1 MYDNFVILLV
11 FLIASIISFFLTKR
25 IYSKS
30 KNHTNNNEY
39 NKVKE
44 ELITLSAKYS
54 EKEEQFN
61 KINENYKNL
70 EEENND
76 LKRKNTILE
85 TQKVELDK
93 TINNR
98 KEDLEEIKK
107 ILPNEF
113 KNLANNIFNEKT
125 NLFKK
130 ESKDTLSDI
139 ISPLNKEIEKFKTHV
154 TNKFTEET
162 KERVLIQNAI
172 NELVTA
178 TGSSTK
184 EFSRFT
190 DAITKDSKE
199 QGNFGELILEQILI
213 DSGLIEDKNYIIQ
226 GKGLKLKNEELNPEK
241 PDVIL
246 KIPPDK
252 HIIIDSK
259 VSLTSFVDY
268 NLESDEK
275 LKKIHLKNFINSVK
289 KHILDLSKK
298 NYQDQHKLK
307 SLEWVIMF
315 MPRRN
320 AYELAINSDST
331 IQLLAEKNNIQLC
344 HEGIITALLKLVL
357 RSWKLYNVDEDA
369 LEIVKKADTLHNR
382 LSRFYNEYFLKI
394 GRNLELAMKAFD
406 QGEKEIKSGR
416 KNILDQSEDLKKMS
430 LSDES
435 KLISKK

>member
-1 MYDNFVILLV
+1 MYENFILLLV
-11 FLIASIISFFLTKR
+11 FLVASIITFFLTKR
-25 IYSKS
+25 NYSKTS
-30 KNHTNNNEY
+30 KNIDNDQHD
-39 NKVKE
+39 KIKE
-44 ELITLSAKYS
+44 ELITLQTKYS
-54 EKEEQFN
+54 EKEDQYK
-61 KINENYKNL
+61 KIIDDYKNL
-70 EEENND
+70 EKENNE
-76 LKRKNTILE
+76 LKKQNTILE
-85 TQKVELDK
+85 TQKIELDK

-107 ILPNEF
+107 LLPNEF
-113 KNLANNIFNEKT
+113 KNLANNIFSEKT

-130 ESKDTLSDI
+130 ESKDTLNDI

-172 NELVTA
+172 NALVTA

-213 DSGLIEDKNYIIQ
+213 DSGLIEDKNYVIQ

-268 NLESDEK
+268 NLESDEN

-289 KHILDLSKK
+289 KHITELSNK

-320 AYELAINSDST
+320 AYELAINSDSS

-344 HEGIITALLKLVL
+344 HEGIISALLKLVL

-382 LSRFYNEYFLKI
+382 LNRFYNEHFLKI

-406 QGEKEIKSGR
+406 QGEKDIKSGR
-416 KNILDQSEDLKKMS
+416 KNILDQSDDLKKMS
-430 LSDES
+430 LSDQS
-435 KLISKK
+435 KLISKD

>member
-1 MYDNFVILLV
+1 MYDNFIILLV
-11 FLIASIISFFLTKR
+11 FLAASIITFFLTKR
-25 IYSKS
+25 NYF
-30 KNHTNNNEY
+30 KNENNIDNDQY
-39 NKVKE
+39 NKIKE
-44 ELITLSAKYS
+44 DLITLQTKYS
-54 EKEEQFN
+54 DKEEQYK
-61 KINENYKNL
+61 KIIQEYENLKD
-70 EEENND
+70 EIDE

-85 TQKVELDK
+85 TQKIELDK
-93 TINNR
+93 TISNR
-98 KEDLEEIKK
+98 REDLEEIKK
-107 ILPNEF
+107 LLPNEF
-113 KNLANNIFNEKT
+113 KNLANNIFSEKT
-125 NLFKK
+125 DLFKK
-130 ESKDTLSDI
+130 ESKDTLSTI
-139 ISPLNKEIEKFKTHV
+139 INPLNQEIEKFKTHV

-172 NELVTA
+172 KDLVSA
-178 TGSSTK
+178 TGTSTK

-199 QGNFGELILEQILI
+199 QGDFGELILEQILI
-213 DSGLIEDKNYIIQ
+213 DSGLVENKNYIIQ

-268 NLESDEK
+268 NLETDEQ
-275 LKKIHLKNFINSVK
+275 LKKIHLRKYISSVK
-289 KHILDLSKK
+289 KHITDLSKK

-320 AYELAINSDST
+320 AYELAINSDSS
-331 IQLLAEKNNIQLC
+331 IQVLAEQNNIQLC
-344 HEGIITALLKLVL
+344 HEGIISALLRLVL
-357 RSWKLYNVDEDA
+357 RSWRLYNVDEHA

-382 LSRFYNEYFLKI
+382 LNRFYNEYFLKI

-406 QGEKEIKSGR
+406 QGEKDIKSGR
-416 KNILDQSEDLKKMS
+416 KNILDQSDDLKKMS
-430 LSDES
+430 LSEQS
-435 KLISKK
+435 RLISKD